1 MRIREIMKRAPDL
14 VTCAPTD
21 SVMDAA
27 KKMERHNVGCVLI
40 TEGGRLKGIL
50 TDRDITLSVVAK
62 GKVPGDTRV
71 RDVMHTHVLTGGPDW
86 DLLQATQL
94 MAEKKI
100 RRLPIQSNGTLEGFV
115 SLADLAPAVQKEIDS
130 FFAIE
135 AAPAGH

>member
-27 KKMERHNVGCVLI
+27 KKMERHNVWCVLI
-40 TEGGRLKGIL
+40 TESGDLKGIL

-62 GKVPGDTRV
+62 GKLPADTRA
-71 RDVMHTHVLTGGPDW
+71 RDVMKTHVLTGGPDW

-100 RRLPIQSNGTLEGFV
+100 RRLPIQSNGKLEGFV
-115 SLADLAPAVQKEIDS
+115 SLADLAPVVRKEVDS